1 MTNRFEAEKKS
12 RIAAAEKLLAGDP
25 DGKTLAAFAEL
36 LFERGAGEDIVEYDP
51 AALAAIARDAFAFFR
66 HRAGPTAVR
75 VADIAD
81 ADRAGR
87 FHTAIE
93 LSTAN
98 RPFIFDSVLGELQA
112 LGQSV
117 RLVVHPILDVRRDAS
132 GTALEFSR
140 PERGAGAWLA
150 ARELRARPRAADP
163 R

>member
-1 MTNRFEAEKKS
+1 MPNRFEAEKTNRLAAVGRTARRAS
-12 RIAAAEKLLAGDP
+12 QTERRI
-25 DGKTLAAFAEL
+25 AAFAEL
-36 LFERGAGEDIVEYDP
+36 LFERAAGEDIVEYEP

-66 HRAGPTAVR
+66 HRAEPTAVR

-112 LGQSV
+112 LGHPV
-117 RLVVHPILDVRRDAS
+117 RLVVHPILDVRRDAA
-132 GTALEFSR
+132 GEAMEFRGRRRSR
-140 PERGAGAWLA
+140 
-150 ARELRARPRAADP
+150 RAAGSAKASSTCTC